1 MIACVMMVFMM
12 DLVINVH
19 IGGGVLLVCTS
30 GFGFVCWY
38 VLHFTLVHNYIN
50 KFICSSTESAC
61 GSKNKVRCLRRCGQS
76 SYCDSVT
83 VYPTRC
89 GSSKHANA
97 RQVG

>member
-1 MIACVMMVFMM
+1 MIMIACVMMVFMM

-50 KFICSSTESAC
+50 
-61 GSKNKVRCLRRCGQS
+61 NK
-76 SYCDSVT
+76 
-83 VYPTRC
+83 
-89 GSSKHANA
+89 ANPN
-97 RQVG
+97 

>member
-1 MIACVMMVFMM
+1 MIMIACVMMVFMM

-50 KFICSSTESAC
+50 NPVAGKSFQL
-61 GSKNKVRCLRRCGQS
+61 KNRPIISNR
-76 SYCDSVT
+76 SVH
-83 VYPTRC
+83 
-89 GSSKHANA
+89 S
-97 RQVG
+97 

>member
-1 MIACVMMVFMM
+1 MIMIACVMMVFMM

-50 KFICSSTESAC
+50 
-61 GSKNKVRCLRRCGQS
+61 N
-76 SYCDSVT
+76 VT
-83 VYPTRC
+83 
-89 GSSKHANA
+89 SSKTEKIIS
-97 RQVG
+97 QTVGVLPRPKSIPPD